1 MSAPEMT
8 AFFAAMAPMLAGRI
22 DAAQVESRLGPSPS
36 GTAALG
42 FYTELVR
49 RNLHKIVSDVFP
61 AVRAICRTDG
71 GEARWVQ
78 LATEYAVAHPG
89 TGADPNHFAARFPQ
103 WLVQQSG
110 VPAVWAE
117 LADYEWT
124 RLLAFHAP
132 DVSADIDG
140 FDARLFIRQYSSDI
154 PRLAVAALRGE
165 VAAAEVPVLVAVF
178 RHARTARLGTFR
190 LGAAGLAALAR
201 RRGLPLPASLGAL
214 SDDAI
219 VQAADALVEA
229 GVLVS
234 ARSPD
239 HRSEPCTHD

>member
-1 MSAPEMT
+1 MIAPEMT

-42 FYTELVR
+42 FYAELVR
-49 RNLHKIVSDVFP
+49 RNLHKILSDVFP
-61 AVRAICRTDG
+61 SVRAVCHGDG
-71 GEARWVQ
+71 GEGRWVQ
-78 LATEYAVAHPG
+78 LAAAYADAHPG
-89 TGADPNHFAARFPQ
+89 TGADPNLFAARFPQ
-103 WLVQQSG
+103 WLATQTG
-110 VPAVWAE
+110 VPAVWTE

-124 RLLAFHAP
+124 RLIAFHAP
-132 DVSADIDG
+132 DAASDVDG
-140 FDARLFIRQYSSDI
+140 FDVRLFVRQYSSDI

-165 VAAAEVPVLVAVF
+165 APGAEVPVLVAVF
-178 RHARTARLGTFR
+178 RHARTAHLGTFR

-219 VQAADALVEA
+219 LQAQDALVEA

-234 ARSPD
+234 AQSPD